1 MKKIYITLILA
12 IMLIFPQVVLAA
24 GGVSISAPSSVESGN
39 NVTIK
44 VTISNVAAWN
54 IKITASGAT
63 DGVTKSYADATED
76 ALNTTKTFSITCNSK
91 GTGSINIKVS
101 GDVTTQDG
109 KNTDISSSKTISV
122 TAKTTPV
129 PTPTPAPT
137 PKPTPSNPSSK
148 PNTENGGTTQ
158 NQQPQ
163 SKPNQN
169 TNTNSPQTQTSKQ
182 NEDKK
187 IDKTNS
193 TTENQVTENK
203 QEEKEEEQE
212 KTEQTQEE
220 RKSIKIKINE
230 KEYTVIENREELP
243 KLNSYE
249 DTSIKINEIDIPAL
263 ESPIT
268 KLTIIG
274 IKDENGKTMTAVYNN
289 NTYKIYNETTSK
301 LLTLFITDGELNNY
315 NKTTI
320 IIDDQEY
327 NAYEIDDR
335 FAVVYAMNLND
346 GEYNY
351 YKYDKKDGTFQYYET
366 KDITNNNKSYKI
378 IISALSILLIIAIIT
393 IFILF
398 FRKKQ

>member
-137 PKPTPSNPSSK
+137 PSNPSSK
-148 PNTENGGTTQ
+148 PNTENGG
-158 NQQPQ
+158 
-163 SKPNQN
+163 
-169 TNTNSPQTQTSKQ
+169 
-182 NEDKK
+182 
-187 IDKTNS
+187 
-193 TTENQVTENK
+193 
-203 QEEKEEEQE
+203 
-212 KTEQTQEE
+212 
-220 RKSIKIKINE
+220 
-230 KEYTVIENREELP
+230 
-243 KLNSYE
+243 
-249 DTSIKINEIDIPAL
+249 EIL
-263 ESPIT
+263 Y
-268 KLTIIG
+268 KLTSDNLKEMG
-274 IKDENGKTMTAVYNN
+274 LKDVKLGSNEEYLVKYNIKDVTVEVYNTSGYEN
-289 NTYKIYNETTSK
+289 NGTTVYSLSELEKI
-301 LLTLFITDGELNNY
+301 
-315 NKTTI
+315 
-320 IIDDQEY
+320 
-327 NAYEIDDR
+327 
-335 FAVVYAMNLND
+335 
-346 GEYNY
+346 
-351 YKYDKKDGTFQYYET
+351 
-366 KDITNNNKSYKI
+366 
-378 IISALSILLIIAIIT
+378 
-393 IFILF
+393 
-398 FRKKQ
+398 

>member
-137 PKPTPSNPSSK
+137 PTPTPSNPSSK

-187 IDKTNS
+187 TDRTNS

-212 KTEQTQEE
+212 KTEQTQEGE
-220 RKSIKIKINE
+220 ISQRNKRGKN
-230 KEYTVIENREELP
+230 TT
-243 KLNSYE
+243 
-249 DTSIKINEIDIPAL
+249 TSIKL
-263 ESPIT
+263 
-268 KLTIIG
+268 
-274 IKDENGKTMTAVYNN
+274 
-289 NTYKIYNETTSK
+289 
-301 LLTLFITDGELNNY
+301 
-315 NKTTI
+315 
-320 IIDDQEY
+320 
-327 NAYEIDDR
+327 YEIDENTYIADTPGFSTFDISEIQYNELDQYFKEFKSEIEKCEFVGCTHIKEQNCGIKNAINEGKIDETRYDR
-335 FAVVYAMNLND
+335 FCKIYKELKEKD
-346 GEYNY
+346 R
-351 YKYDKKDGTFQYYET
+351 YKY
-366 KDITNNNKSYKI
+366 N
-378 IISALSILLIIAIIT
+378 
-393 IFILF
+393 
-398 FRKKQ
+398 

>member
-91 GTGSINIKVS
+91 GTGNINIKVS

-129 PTPTPAPT
+129 PTPTP
-137 PKPTPSNPSSK
+137 SNPSSK
-148 PNTENGGTTQ
+148 PNTENGGTAQ

-187 IDKTNS
+187 TDKTNS

-203 QEEKEEEQE
+203 QEEKV
-212 KTEQTQEE
+212 
-220 RKSIKIKINE
+220 R
-230 KEYTVIENREELP
+230 
-243 KLNSYE
+243 
-249 DTSIKINEIDIPAL
+249 
-263 ESPIT
+263 
-268 KLTIIG
+268 
-274 IKDENGKTMTAVYNN
+274 
-289 NTYKIYNETTSK
+289 
-301 LLTLFITDGELNNY
+301 LLL
-315 NKTTI
+315 
-320 IIDDQEY
+320 
-327 NAYEIDDR
+327 
-335 FAVVYAMNLND
+335 
-346 GEYNY
+346 
-351 YKYDKKDGTFQYYET
+351 
-366 KDITNNNKSYKI
+366 
-378 IISALSILLIIAIIT
+378 
-393 IFILF
+393 IFIL
-398 FRKKQ
+398 Q

>member
-1 MKKIYITLILA
+1 
-12 IMLIFPQVVLAA
+12 MLIFPQVVLAA

-109 KNTDISSSKTISV
+109 KNTDISSLKTISV

-137 PKPTPSNPSSK
+137 PTPTPSNPSSK

-187 IDKTNS
+187 
-193 TTENQVTENK
+193 
-203 QEEKEEEQE
+203 
-212 KTEQTQEE
+212 
-220 RKSIKIKINE
+220 
-230 KEYTVIENREELP
+230 NR
-243 KLNSYE
+243 
-249 DTSIKINEIDIPAL
+249 
-263 ESPIT
+263 
-268 KLTIIG
+268 
-274 IKDENGKTMTAVYNN
+274 
-289 NTYKIYNETTSK
+289 
-301 LLTLFITDGELNNY
+301 
-315 NKTTI
+315 
-320 IIDDQEY
+320 
-327 NAYEIDDR
+327 
-335 FAVVYAMNLND
+335 
-346 GEYNY
+346 
-351 YKYDKKDGTFQYYET
+351 
-366 KDITNNNKSYKI
+366 
-378 IISALSILLIIAIIT
+378 
-393 IFILF
+393 
-398 FRKKQ
+398 

>member
-24 GGVSISAPSSVESGN
+24 SGVSISAPSSVESGN

-137 PKPTPSNPSSK
+137 PTPTPSNPSSR

-169 TNTNSPQTQTSKQ
+169 TNTNSSQTQTSKQ

-249 DTSIKINEIDIPAL
+249 
-263 ESPIT
+263 
-268 KLTIIG
+268 
-274 IKDENGKTMTAVYNN
+274 
-289 NTYKIYNETTSK
+289 
-301 LLTLFITDGELNNY
+301 
-315 NKTTI
+315 
-320 IIDDQEY
+320 
-327 NAYEIDDR
+327 IDDR

-366 KDITNNNKSYKI
+366 KDITNNNKNYKI

>member
-12 IMLIFPQVVLAA
+12 IMLIFPQVALAA

-109 KNTDISSSKTISV
+109 KNTDIASSKTISV

-129 PTPTPAPT
+129 PT
-137 PKPTPSNPSSK
+137 PTPSNPSSK

-169 TNTNSPQTQTSKQ
+169 ANTNSPQTQTSKQ

-187 IDKTNS
+187 TDKTNS
-193 TTENQVTENK
+193 TTENQVTSTD
-203 QEEKEEEQE
+203 EQ
-212 KTEQTQEE
+212 
-220 RKSIKIKINE
+220 
-230 KEYTVIENREELP
+230 
-243 KLNSYE
+243 
-249 DTSIKINEIDIPAL
+249 PA
-263 ESPIT
+263 
-268 KLTIIG
+268 
-274 IKDENGKTMTAVYNN
+274 
-289 NTYKIYNETTSK
+289 
-301 LLTLFITDGELNNY
+301 
-315 NKTTI
+315 
-320 IIDDQEY
+320 Q
-327 NAYEIDDR
+327 
-335 FAVVYAMNLND
+335 
-346 GEYNY
+346 
-351 YKYDKKDGTFQYYET
+351 
-366 KDITNNNKSYKI
+366 
-378 IISALSILLIIAIIT
+378 
-393 IFILF
+393 
-398 FRKKQ
+398 

>member
-1 MKKIYITLILA
+1 MIKAGTLWIKKT
-12 IMLIFPQVVLAA
+12 
-24 GGVSISAPSSVESGN
+24 
-39 NVTIK
+39 
-44 VTISNVAAWN
+44 
-54 IKITASGAT
+54 
-63 DGVTKSYADATED
+63 
-76 ALNTTKTFSITCNSK
+76 
-91 GTGSINIKVS
+91 
-101 GDVTTQDG
+101 
-109 KNTDISSSKTISV
+109 
-122 TAKTTPV
+122 
-129 PTPTPAPT
+129 
-137 PKPTPSNPSSK
+137 
-148 PNTENGGTTQ
+148 
-158 NQQPQ
+158 
-163 SKPNQN
+163 
-169 TNTNSPQTQTSKQ
+169 
-182 NEDKK
+182 
-187 IDKTNS
+187 DKTNS

-301 LLTLFITDGELNNY
+301 LLTLFITDGELNDY

-378 IISALSILLIIAIIT
+378 LISALSILLIIAIIT

-398 FRKKQ
+398 FRKNSNIKM

>member
-129 PTPTPAPT
+129 PTPTP
-137 PKPTPSNPSSK
+137 SNPSSK

-187 IDKTNS
+187 TDKTNS
-193 TTENQVTENK
+193 TTENQVTEK
-203 QEEKEEEQE
+203 
-212 KTEQTQEE
+212 
-220 RKSIKIKINE
+220 KIN
-230 KEYTVIENREELP
+230 
-243 KLNSYE
+243 
-249 DTSIKINEIDIPAL
+249 
-263 ESPIT
+263 
-268 KLTIIG
+268 
-274 IKDENGKTMTAVYNN
+274 
-289 NTYKIYNETTSK
+289 
-301 LLTLFITDGELNNY
+301 
-315 NKTTI
+315 
-320 IIDDQEY
+320 
-327 NAYEIDDR
+327 
-335 FAVVYAMNLND
+335 
-346 GEYNY
+346 
-351 YKYDKKDGTFQYYET
+351 
-366 KDITNNNKSYKI
+366 
-378 IISALSILLIIAIIT
+378 
-393 IFILF
+393 
-398 FRKKQ
+398 

>member
-182 NEDKK
+182 NED
-187 IDKTNS
+187 IR
-193 TTENQVTENK
+193 
-203 QEEKEEEQE
+203 EKNTIEVP
-212 KTEQTQEE
+212 
-220 RKSIKIKINE
+220 IK
-230 KEYTVIENREELP
+230 
-243 KLNSYE
+243 
-249 DTSIKINEIDIPAL
+249 
-263 ESPIT
+263 
-268 KLTIIG
+268 
-274 IKDENGKTMTAVYNN
+274 GKPNVFRQ
-289 NTYKIYNETTSK
+289 K
-301 LLTLFITDGELNNY
+301 LLTSKYIMQMVVESTVVPNLYDSELQDSY
-315 NKTTI
+315 GVKTPE
-320 IIDDQEY
+320 DL
-327 NAYEIDDR
+327 
-335 FAVVYAMNLND
+335 VYAMID
-346 GEYNY
+346 DPGEYNDLCAWIQ
-351 YKYDKKDGTFQYYET
+351 KLNGFDV
-366 KDITNNNKSYKI
+366 
-378 IISALSILLIIAIIT
+378 SIDEKVEEA
-393 IFILF
+393 
-398 FRKKQ
+398 KN